1 MCVCVCVCTSANARM
16 ASFRLRE
23 PASPA
28 GSFPSP
34 PPPVLPSSSTNYA
47 STFTRGKNDS
57 CWKFFKREAVVVQTR
72 EGVVVVESLEV
83 GMAIQRVVVAKLLQ

>member
-1 MCVCVCVCTSANARM
+1 VYLCQCKNGLVPLAGTSIT
-16 ASFRLRE
+16 SSII
-23 PASPA
+23 PISSTTSTP
-28 GSFPSP
+28 
-34 PPPVLPSSSTNYA
+34 SSTNYA
-47 STFTRGKNDS
+47 STFTRGKNDG